1 MSSTVLS
8 TLASQLDDRT
18 MKQISDQIG
27 VDKGTAKQAMVAALP
42 ALLGALD
49 QNASDPEGAQA
60 LTNALRKDHD
70 GSILNNIP
78 AALSN
83 EAVLQDGAAILGH
96 VLGGKND
103 NLTAILSEAT
113 GLTKKQVEVLLQLAA
128 PLLLG
133 ALGKVQHEGNLD
145 PDQVAG
151 VLHTEKE
158 EAQSS
163 LSGWAGMLDMN
174 QNGSVIDELVSFGSG
189 LLGRLFGGKR

>member
-1 MSSTVLS
+1 
-8 TLASQLDDRT
+8 
-18 MKQISDQIG
+18 
-27 VDKGTAKQAMVAALP
+27 
-42 ALLGALD
+42 
-49 QNASDPEGAQA
+49 
-60 LTNALRKDHD
+60 
-70 GSILNNIP
+70 
-78 AALSN
+78 
-83 EAVLQDGAAILGH
+83 LQDGAAILGH